1 MKQKKCGGKRV
12 RWLILLRI
20 GQLPI
25 VVFINKIDSEK
36 AIEYITTIG
45 KELKTGGDCESEYI
59 RVDLDVY

>member
-25 VVFINKIDSEK
+25 VVFINKIDKVLYRTHINLGAAYRIS
-36 AIEYITTIG
+36 
-45 KELKTGGDCESEYI
+45 
-59 RVDLDVY
+59 